1 MNEEALKLFSADLAK
16 ELKAKLQDQAI
27 SDFVTAVKASG
38 DDRSFEVVMSTSDED
53 RQGDSLDQATWD
65 FKYFDMN
72 PVVLFAHNY
81 SSFPIGIITDIK
93 IDGDKAVATGKFAP
107 AGINPDADMACALYQ
122 QKILRAVSPGYIQND
137 DGTRELLEVSFCPV
151 PAGRYALSMRQV
163 SALGVSTRDLVT
175 KGFFYEEK
183 KTKEQQIGDP
193 CELEDGT
200 PGTLADDPENPGTLI
215 CVPTESKAQDDG
227 NDANDTMNDKLTKAL
242 KIETT
247 RHGEAIGKSIE
258 DFSEKSFDKD
268 GNTPNDTAKEIDE
281 FEKSIDGEH
290 AEHLDKTMK
299 AIDDN
304 YELEDQKKSI
314 DEFKSAMKG
323 EHMEHVKCFD
333 KAIAEFKDAWADGDD
348 SDRQKAIDDFTTK
361 SAAELGRHDNAQ
373 RDLVKAEMGEG
384 ETDEEKSLKNKGE
397 VADELAE
404 DDVQKAKYQK
414 LNEVY
419 DIFYAF
425 TSAYMED
432 SVGVD
437 DFEKLL
443 DEAVALMKGNKEKG
457 FVSAFIGKSNTVLP
471 VTIKEKIGAVI
482 TTLEAQTEREES
494 TNIAIASLKEL
505 TGSPQEDKGEEQ
517 KSEKTTAPKQ
527 RSSPPVATE
536 IKGEEALSEF
546 ESFMLTRKVLKAVY
560 QSAGEGLAEMK
571 KALRERYPD
580 RR

>member
-1 MNEEALKLFSADLAK
+1 
-16 ELKAKLQDQAI
+16 
-27 SDFVTAVKASG
+27 
-38 DDRSFEVVMSTSDED
+38 
-53 RQGDSLDQATWD
+53 
-65 FKYFDMN
+65 
-72 PVVLFAHNY
+72 
-81 SSFPIGIITDIK
+81 
-93 IDGDKAVATGKFAP
+93 
-107 AGINPDADMACALYQ
+107 
-122 QKILRAVSPGYIQND
+122 
-137 DGTRELLEVSFCPV
+137 
-151 PAGRYALSMRQV
+151 
-163 SALGVSTRDLVT
+163 
-175 KGFFYEEK
+175 
-183 KTKEQQIGDP
+183 
-193 CELEDGT
+193 
-200 PGTLADDPENPGTLI
+200 
-215 CVPTESKAQDDG
+215 
-227 NDANDTMNDKLTKAL
+227 
-242 KIETT
+242 
-247 RHGEAIGKSIE
+247 
-258 DFSEKSFDKD
+258 
-268 GNTPNDTAKEIDE
+268 
-281 FEKSIDGEH
+281 
-290 AEHLDKTMK
+290 
-299 AIDDN
+299 
-304 YELEDQKKSI
+304 
-314 DEFKSAMKG
+314 
-323 EHMEHVKCFD
+323 
-333 KAIAEFKDAWADGDD
+333 
-348 SDRQKAIDDFTTK
+348 
-361 SAAELGRHDNAQ
+361 
-373 RDLVKAEMGEG
+373 VKAEMGEG